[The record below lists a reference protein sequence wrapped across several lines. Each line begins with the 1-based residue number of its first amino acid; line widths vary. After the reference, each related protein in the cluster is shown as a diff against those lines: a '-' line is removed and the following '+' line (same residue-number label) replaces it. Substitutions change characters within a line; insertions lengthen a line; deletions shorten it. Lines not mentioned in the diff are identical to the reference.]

1 MRVTFPDVV
10 VADERNGGRV
20 IALIGILL
28 SVVVLVDPFVRSN
41 SVWFPEFV
49 IEMTLSAMLIYVG
62 YRLTRSNLDARTLQ
76 KVDVSCFKGMLAL
89 GGFAAGVIVTAKVS
103 GWHISNPYFL
113 VQTLVT
119 SGALLGL
126 VVGVA
131 GMVAPLRV
139 GSKGEQ
145 SSGTPPEPNDSTDVT
160 ASTVGG
166 ASAET
171 TGANASNNATA
182 STDANDFDSD
192 PTDSR
197 DIDADDAG
205 VPAVPERAIATDEL
219 QAPSGVVDDW
229 LEVLADRNCRYVL
242 RMVMDADDSVLTVE
256 ELIAGD
262 ELRKQSL
269 ETNLRHLT
277 LPKLWDVHLI
287 DYDDRTGTIR
297 YDAPPAFEELFETV
311 DRYRQ

>member
-1 MRVTFPDVV
+1 M
-10 VADERNGGRV
+10 RNGGRV
-20 IALIGILL
+20 IALIGVLL
-28 SVVVLVDPFVRSN
+28 SVVVLIDPFVRSN

-62 YRLTRSNLDARTLQ
+62 YRLTRSNLDAKTLQ

-131 GMVAPLRV
+131 GMVAPLRA
-139 GSKGEQ
+139 GSKRGR
-145 SSGTPPEPNDSTDVT
+145 SGGWASEPNDSANFT
-160 ASTVGG
+160 APAVGT

-171 TGANASNNATA
+171 ADAT
-182 STDANDFDSD
+182 DFDSD

-197 DIDADDAG
+197 AIDADDAG
-205 VPAVPERAIATDEL
+205 VPAVPERAIATDEM

-242 RMVMDADDSVLTVE
+242 RMVMDADDGVLTVE

>member
-1 MRVTFPDVV
+1 MRVIPLNFAVPDG
-10 VADERNGGRV
+10 ESRNGGRV
-20 IALIGILL
+20 IALIGVLL
-28 SVVVLVDPFVRSN
+28 SVVVLIDPFVRSS

-62 YRLTRSNLDARTLQ
+62 YRLTRSNLDAKTLQ

-131 GMVAPLRV
+131 GMVAPLRA
-139 GSKGEQ
+139 GSKRGR
-145 SSGTPPEPNDSTDVT
+145 SGGWASEPNDSANFT
-160 ASTVGG
+160 APAVETVSG
-166 ASAET
+166 ET
-171 TGANASNNATA
+171 ADAT
-182 STDANDFDSD
+182 DFDSD

-197 DIDADDAG
+197 AIDADDAS
-205 VPAVPERAIATDEL
+205 VPAVPERAIATGEM

-229 LEVLADRNCRYVL
+229 LEVLADRKCRYVL
-242 RMVMDADDSVLTVE
+242 RMVMDADDGVLTVE